1 MKCHN
6 CSQDNPADARFCQNC
21 GQPLEKVC
29 PNCGTSNVTDAKFCK
44 QCGSLL
50 ATEGDRLGVL
60 QQAAPQALQ
69 DKIRAA
75 STNIEGER
83 KPVTILFT
91 DIVGSTS
98 LAEKLDPEEWKE
110 IVSGAH
116 QRVSQAVYRYEGT
129 IAQLLGDGVLAFFG
143 APVTHE
149 DDPVRAV
156 HAALEI
162 QDAIAAYAREL
173 QGYVDDFQMRVG
185 INTGMVVVGN
195 VGSDMHM
202 EYLAIGDA
210 VNLAARLQSAARPGC
225 VLISEATEKLVKAAF
240 RLNALGEIKVK
251 GKAEPIEVFEVLE
264 PKVAP
269 ASGRG
274 IEGFVS
280 PFVGR
285 EQDLSTLNA
294 ALNKLSAGHGQIVAV
309 LGEAGIGKSRLVEE
323 VRHLSERQPNALYW
337 LEGRALS
344 YGQNLS
350 FWTISQLILTDL
362 GLSDGDPEAKIK
374 VTLRKRVKALCDDR
388 SANLLPYLARLMGVN
403 LDDES
408 AERMRQLDGETL
420 KRQTL
425 WAIAEYFNCVA
436 QKQPTVLI
444 FEDLHWAD
452 PSTLDALEKLLA
464 LTDRSPLML
473 LLLARTERD
482 HSFWQIKFKAETDY
496 AYRYAEIYLK
506 ALSAEDSNRLVNQL
520 LEVADLPERI
530 RLLILDRSEGNPFYL
545 EEIIRSL
552 IEQAVIV
559 HEGSTWRATAEI
571 SNVEIPETLQGV
583 LLARIDRLQ
592 EDVRRT
598 LQLASVIGKSFLY
611 RLLEAIASAERQ
623 LDEHLSQLQRADLV
637 REKTRRPELEYI
649 FKHSLTQ
656 QAAYN
661 SLLIERRKEFHRK
674 VGEALEG
681 LFADRP
687 EEFYG
692 LLAHHFDA
700 AGEQD
705 KAIDYFIK
713 AGDKSRLEDAHQE
726 AIQYYQRAID
736 LLDEIGDL
744 QRAIKTWLKLGL
756 IHQINFEFERAHQAN
771 ETAFALERQLRG
783 RDTRLRSE
791 RSGQAQPYTFRT
803 CFKSFIL
810 ATLDP
815 SKTNYTEEA
824 ILADGLFAG
833 LAEFDSE
840 TNIVPHV
847 ARSWEVL
854 DSGTRYVFHLRDD
867 VRWTDGTS
875 VTAQDFEWTWKH
887 NLTPGQGS
895 TYVRLFDDILGAR
908 DYREGRNPDPDSI
921 GVRALDLLTL
931 EVQLINPVAHF
942 IYLVA
947 QPITYPLPRAVVE
960 RYGDQWWKPEH
971 IVSNG
976 AFRLLEF
983 EPAHGLMARNPDY
996 FGEFP
1001 GNLDRF
1007 EWRFLE
1013 NDESEIH
1020 EYQAGHSDY
1029 CVVINASNIPIEVSP
1044 GERFIRSQVLSTAAL
1059 ILIPTQPPLDDV
1071 RIRRALVYG
1080 FDRQKWLEL
1089 YRGDSRARW
1098 LQGGVV
1104 PPGMAGHSPE
1114 LGLAFDLERARQLL
1128 ADAGY
1133 PGGKRFPQ
1141 LKLATI
1147 PFLETRHEL
1156 ERQFLD
1162 NLGIQVELTEI
1173 PPNLPFWEVQEGT
1186 HMLTAAWLA
1195 DYPDPESF
1203 LRQSAFYLTPRNKGW
1218 HHSRYEQLIEEAVR
1232 TADRAR
1238 RLAMY
1243 READRIL
1250 VNDEVVVVPA
1260 TYSDAQTELIK
1271 PWVKVFKENA
1281 LGQGSLK
1288 DIVIESH

>member
-1 MKCHN
+1 
-6 CSQDNPADARFCQNC
+6 
-21 GQPLEKVC
+21 
-29 PNCGTSNVTDAKFCK
+29 
-44 QCGSLL
+44 
-50 ATEGDRLGVL
+50 
-60 QQAAPQALQ
+60 
-69 DKIRAA
+69 
-75 STNIEGER
+75 
-83 KPVTILFT
+83 
-91 DIVGSTS
+91 
-98 LAEKLDPEEWKE
+98 
-110 IVSGAH
+110 
-116 QRVSQAVYRYEGT
+116 
-129 IAQLLGDGVLAFFG
+129 
-143 APVTHE
+143 
-149 DDPVRAV
+149 
-156 HAALEI
+156 
-162 QDAIAAYAREL
+162 
-173 QGYVDDFQMRVG
+173 
-185 INTGMVVVGN
+185 
-195 VGSDMHM
+195 
-202 EYLAIGDA
+202 
-210 VNLAARLQSAARPGC
+210 
-225 VLISEATEKLVKAAF
+225 
-240 RLNALGEIKVK
+240 
-251 GKAEPIEVFEVLE
+251 
-264 PKVAP
+264 
-269 ASGRG
+269 
-274 IEGFVS
+274 
-280 PFVGR
+280 
-285 EQDLSTLNA
+285 
-294 ALNKLSAGHGQIVAV
+294 LNKLSAGHGQIVVV

-323 VRHLSERQPNALYW
+323 ARHLSEGQPITLRW

-344 YGQNLS
+344 YGQTLS
-350 FWTISQLILTDL
+350 FWAISQLILNDL
-362 GLSDGDPEAKIK
+362 GLSDGDPETKIK
-374 VTLRKRVKALCDDR
+374 VALRKRVKALSDDR
-388 SANLLPYLARLMGVN
+388 SEEMLPYLAHLMGLS

-408 AERMRQLDGETL
+408 VERIRRLEGETL

-436 QKQPTVLI
+436 QEQATVLI

-482 HSFWQIKFKAETDY
+482 HGSWQIKVKAETDY
-496 AYRYAEIYLK
+496 AHRYAEIHLK
-506 ALSAEDSNRLVNQL
+506 ALSSEDSNRLVNQL
-520 LEVADLPERI
+520 LEVADLPERV
-530 RLLILDRSEGNPFYL
+530 RLLILERSEGNPFYL
-545 EEIIRSL
+545 EEIVRSL
-552 IEQAVIV
+552 IEQGVIV

-571 SNVEIPETLQGV
+571 SSVEIPETLQGV

-592 EDVRRT
+592 DDVRRT

-611 RLLEAIASAERQ
+611 RLLESIASAERQ

-649 FKHSLTQ
+649 FRHSLTQ

-661 SLLIERRKEFHRK
+661 SLLIERRREFHRK
-674 VGEALEG
+674 VGEALER

-705 KAIDYFIK
+705 KAIDYLIK
-713 AGDKSRLEDAHQE
+713 AGDKSRLEDAHEE
-726 AIQYYQRAID
+726 AIQYYRRAID
-736 LLDEIGDL
+736 LLDEIGDI
-744 QRAIKTWLKLGL
+744 QRAIKTRLKLGL

-771 ETAFALERQLRG
+771 ETAFALERQLRARRKG
-783 RDTRLRSE
+783 VRSE
-791 RSGQAQPYTFRT
+791 SSDQAQTYTFRRYY
-803 CFKSFIL
+803 KRFIL

-815 SKTNYTEEA
+815 SKTVYTSEA
-824 ILADGLFAG
+824 SLAGGLFAG

-895 TYVRLFDDILGAR
+895 PYVRLFDDILGAR
-908 DYREGRNPDPDSI
+908 DYRQGQNPDPDSI
-921 GVRALDLLTL
+921 GVRALDPLTL

-947 QPITYPLPRAVVE
+947 QPIAYPLPRSVVE
-960 RYGDQWWKPEH
+960 RYGDQWWTPGH

-976 AFRLLEF
+976 AFRLVEF
-983 EPAHGLMARNPDY
+983 DSAHGLMARNPDY

-1007 EWRFLE
+1007 EWRYLE
-1013 NDESEIH
+1013 NDDAVIH

-1029 CVVINASNIPIEVSP
+1029 CEVMNVTDIPVEIPP
-1044 GERFIRSQVLSTAAL
+1044 GERFTSSQILSTAAL
-1059 ILIPTQPPLDDV
+1059 VIIPTQPPLDDV
-1071 RIRRALVYG
+1071 RIRRALVCG
-1080 FDRQKWLEL
+1080 LDRQKWLDVF
-1089 YRGDSRARW
+1089 RGDNRARW

-1104 PPGMAGHSPE
+1104 PPGMAGYSPE

-1128 ADAGY
+1128 AEAGY

-1141 LKLATI
+1141 LKLASL
-1147 PFLETRHEL
+1147 PFLEARHEF

-1162 NLGIQVELTEI
+1162 NLGIHIELTE
-1173 PPNLPFWEVQEGT
+1173 LPSDLPWWEVQGT
-1186 HMLTAAWLA
+1186 HMLTEAWAA

-1203 LRQSAFYLTPRNKGW
+1203 LRQSAFYLTLRNQGW
-1218 HHSRYEQLIEEAVR
+1218 RHSRYEQLIEEAVR

-1238 RLAMY
+1238 RLGLY

-1250 VNDEVVVVPA
+1250 VNEEVVVVPA
-1260 TYSDAQTELIK
+1260 FYSESVTELLK
-1271 PWVKVFKENA
+1271 PWVKGFKENA
-1281 LGQGSLK
+1281 LGQFSLK